1 MQGRPGIELV
11 YTGPSTGMLAKTLG
25 TTSLGLLIAAMSAI
39 NDEFRRLLI
48 DLANGGLRDQV
59 SSFTSQALRFSDS
72 LLDSVGSHG
81 GDQNWLIFTALGG
94 AIVLVVWFL
103 RY

>member
-1 MQGRPGIELV
+1 
-11 YTGPSTGMLAKTLG
+11 
-25 TTSLGLLIAAMSAI
+25 
-39 NDEFRRLLI
+39 
-48 DLANGGLRDQV
+48 
-59 SSFTSQALRFSDS
+59 
-72 LLDSVGSHG
+72 LDSVGSHG